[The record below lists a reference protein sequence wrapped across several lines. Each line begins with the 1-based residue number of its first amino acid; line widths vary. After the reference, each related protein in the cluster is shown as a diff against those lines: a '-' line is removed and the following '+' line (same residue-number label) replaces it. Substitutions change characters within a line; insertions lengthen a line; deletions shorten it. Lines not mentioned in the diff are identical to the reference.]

1 MRLII
6 DLYQTG
12 LFLNRYPT
20 QPCENGMLL
29 TPQAQLKPT
38 EDCLVP
44 LKKRHH
50 DFDWVLIVC
59 AGLLPLVLGI
69 LCTAIEARHTVSRQQ
84 ISTANTLITQAEK
97 MSDNAWNMI
106 TEMRQYQ
113 YQPCAQIEDQL
124 QRAGTL
130 NPYFR
135 SIGMLKGNDIICSS
149 AFGLRHGTLTE
160 MMMQPPPI
168 TGKAWW
174 SISVRGT
181 VGVPNR
187 PAVVFMRQLPDTSG
201 FWAVIDGQYLM
212 DFMNAIG
219 GSRGYH
225 MSLQFSGGA
234 VIASGPAD
242 MQPKLYMKSESFQAD
257 SSRYPITVNV
267 TVPASELLKAWR
279 QALFIFLPMAAIFSI
294 LLMIL
299 TANWLRRR
307 ISWHDEIGRAIR
319 ARQFSV
325 HYQPVYSNTLHACA
339 GVEALLRWQRPNGV
353 MIRPDIFISAAEA
366 EGMIVPLTQHLLELM
381 AEDIQS
387 WQVEPGFH
395 LGLNL
400 AAEHLQHDDFVAD
413 IELFAERIK
422 DKQLCITL
430 ELTERS
436 LIEEGEKVACKLRH
450 LRAQGMKVAIDDF
463 GTGHCSLTY
472 LLTFPLDYL
481 KIDRGFIN
489 AIEGL
494 DVETPV
500 LDAIINLC
508 HKLELDV
515 LGEGVE
521 TATQFEYL
529 RQRGVIFIQGYYYA
543 RPLDNDRLR
552 AWLSEQG
559 HKPLLVEE
567 HYEPELHHS

>member
-1 MRLII
+1 
-6 DLYQTG
+6 
-12 LFLNRYPT
+12 
-20 QPCENGMLL
+20 MLL
-29 TPQAQLKPT
+29 TPQAAHHLLLKPT
-38 EDCLVP
+38 EESQVP
-44 LKKRHH
+44 PQKRNR
-50 DFDWVLIVC
+50 DFGWLLIVC

-69 LCTAIEARHTVSRQQ
+69 LCTAIEARHTVSQQQ
-84 ISTANTLITQAEK
+84 ISTANTLLTQAEK
-97 MSDNAWNMI
+97 MSDNAWDMI
-106 TEMRQYQ
+106 TQLRQYH
-113 YQPCAQIEDQL
+113 YQPCSQIENQL

-130 NPYFR
+130 NAYFR
-135 SIGMLKGNDIICSS
+135 SIGTLRGDNIDCSS
-149 AFGLRHGTLTE
+149 AYGVNHGSLAE

-181 VGVPNR
+181 SGVPNR
-187 PAVVFMRQLPDTSG
+187 PAVVFVRQLPDGTG

-212 DFMNAIG
+212 DFMHAIG
-219 GSRGYH
+219 ESRGYQ

-234 VIASGPAD
+234 VIASGPTD
-242 MQPKLYMKSESFQAD
+242 VEPELYLKSESYKAE

-267 TVPASELLKAWR
+267 TVPAGELLKAWR

-294 LLMIL
+294 LLMVL

-307 ISWHDEIGRAIR
+307 ISWADEIRRAMR
-319 ARQFSV
+319 NRQFSV
-325 HYQPVYSNTLHACA
+325 HYQPVYSTALQRTS
-339 GVEALLRWQRPNGV
+339 GVEALLRWQLPNGE
-353 MIRPDIFISAAEA
+353 MIRPDIFISHAES

-395 LGLNL
+395 IGLNV
-400 AAEHLQHDDFVAD
+400 AADHLQHADFVQD
-413 IELFAERIK
+413 IQRFARRIK
-422 DKQLCITL
+422 DKQMVVTL

-436 LIEEGEKVACKLRH
+436 LIDDGELVARKLRYLQSH
-450 LRAQGMKVAIDDF
+450 GMKVAIDDF
-463 GTGHCSLTY
+463 GTGHCSLSY

-494 DVETPV
+494 EVETPV

-508 HKLELDV
+508 HKLELAV

-521 TATQFEYL
+521 TSLQFAYL
-529 RQRGVIFIQGYYYA
+529 KQRGVVFIQGYYYA
-543 RPLDNDRLR
+543 RPMDNDRLR
-552 AWLSEQG
+552 AWLNEQG
-559 HKPLLVEE
+559 RQPLLVEE
-567 HYEPELHHS
+567 HHESELRHS

>member
-1 MRLII
+1 
-6 DLYQTG
+6 
-12 LFLNRYPT
+12 
-20 QPCENGMLL
+20 MLL
-29 TPQAQLKPT
+29 TPQLSPLLLLQPT
-38 EDCLVP
+38 EETLVP
-44 LKKRHH
+44 PQKRNR
-50 DFDWVLIVC
+50 DFGWLLIVC

-69 LCTAIEARHTVSRQQ
+69 LCTAIEARHTVSQQQ
-84 ISTANTLITQAEK
+84 ISTANTLLTQAEK
-97 MSDNAWNMI
+97 MSDNAWDMI
-106 TEMRQYQ
+106 TQLRQYH
-113 YQPCAQIEDQL
+113 YQPCSQIENQL

-130 NPYFR
+130 NAYFR
-135 SIGMLKGNDIICSS
+135 SIGTLRGDNIDCSS
-149 AFGLRHGTLTE
+149 AYGLNHGSLAE

-181 VGVPNR
+181 SGVPNR
-187 PAVVFMRQLPDTSG
+187 PAVVFVRQLPDGMG

-212 DFMNAIG
+212 DFMHAIG
-219 GSRGYH
+219 ESRGYQ

-234 VIASGPAD
+234 VIASGPTD
-242 MQPKLYMKSESFQAD
+242 VEPELYLKSESYQAE

-267 TVPASELLKAWR
+267 TVPAGELLKAWR

-294 LLMIL
+294 LLMVL

-307 ISWHDEIGRAIR
+307 ISWADEIRRAMR
-319 ARQFSV
+319 NRQFSV
-325 HYQPVYSNTLHACA
+325 HYQPVYSTALQRTS
-339 GVEALLRWQRPNGV
+339 GVEALLRWQLPNGE
-353 MIRPDIFISAAEA
+353 MIRPDIFISHAES

-395 LGLNL
+395 IGLNV
-400 AAEHLQHDDFVAD
+400 AADHLQHADFVQD
-413 IELFAERIK
+413 IQRFARRIK
-422 DKQLCITL
+422 DKQMVVTL

-436 LIEEGEKVACKLRH
+436 LIDDGELVARKLRYLQSH
-450 LRAQGMKVAIDDF
+450 GMKVAIDDF
-463 GTGHCSLTY
+463 GTGHCSLSY

-494 DVETPV
+494 EVETPV

-508 HKLELDV
+508 HKLELAV

-521 TATQFEYL
+521 TSIQFAYL
-529 RQRGVIFIQGYYYA
+529 KQRGVVFIQGYYYA
-543 RPLDNDRLR
+543 RPMDNDRLR
-552 AWLSEQG
+552 AWLNEQG
-559 HKPLLVEE
+559 RQPLLVEE
-567 HYEPELHHS
+567 HHESELRHS

>member
-1 MRLII
+1 
-6 DLYQTG
+6 
-12 LFLNRYPT
+12 
-20 QPCENGMLL
+20 
-29 TPQAQLKPT
+29 
-38 EDCLVP
+38 
-44 LKKRHH
+44 
-50 DFDWVLIVC
+50 
-59 AGLLPLVLGI
+59 
-69 LCTAIEARHTVSRQQ
+69 
-84 ISTANTLITQAEK
+84 
-97 MSDNAWNMI
+97 
-106 TEMRQYQ
+106 
-113 YQPCAQIEDQL
+113 
-124 QRAGTL
+124 
-130 NPYFR
+130 
-135 SIGMLKGNDIICSS
+135 
-149 AFGLRHGTLTE
+149 
-160 MMMQPPPI
+160 
-168 TGKAWW
+168 
-174 SISVRGT
+174 
-181 VGVPNR
+181 
-187 PAVVFMRQLPDTSG
+187 
-201 FWAVIDGQYLM
+201 
-212 DFMNAIG
+212 
-219 GSRGYH
+219 
-225 MSLQFSGGA
+225 
-234 VIASGPAD
+234 
-242 MQPKLYMKSESFQAD
+242 
-257 SSRYPITVNV
+257 
-267 TVPASELLKAWR
+267 
-279 QALFIFLPMAAIFSI
+279 
-294 LLMIL
+294 
-299 TANWLRRR
+299 
-307 ISWHDEIGRAIR
+307 
-319 ARQFSV
+319 
-325 HYQPVYSNTLHACA
+325 
-339 GVEALLRWQRPNGV
+339 

-381 AEDIQS
+381 AEDIQG

-395 LGLNL
+395 IGLNL
-400 AAEHLQHDDFVAD
+400 AAEHLQHADFVAD

-422 DKQLCITL
+422 DKKMIITL

-436 LIEEGEKVACKLRH
+436 LIEDGEMVARKLRH

-567 HYEPELHHS
+567 HHEPELHHS

>member
-1 MRLII
+1 M
-6 DLYQTG
+6 
-12 LFLNRYPT
+12 
-20 QPCENGMLL
+20 
-29 TPQAQLKPT
+29 
-38 EDCLVP
+38 P
-44 LKKRHH
+44 LKKRNH
-50 DFDWVLIVC
+50 DFGWLLIVC

-69 LCTAIEARHTVSRQQ
+69 LCTAIEARHTVSQQQ
-84 ISTANTLITQAEK
+84 ISTANTLLTQAEK
-97 MSDNAWNMI
+97 MSDNAWDMI
-106 TEMRQYQ
+106 TELRQYH
-113 YQPCAQIEDQL
+113 YQPCIQIEDQL

-135 SIGMLKGNDIICSS
+135 SIGMLKGDDISCSS
-149 AFGLRHGTLTE
+149 AFGLRHGTLAE

-181 VGVPNR
+181 YGVPNR
-187 PAVVFMRQLPDTSG
+187 PAVVFVRQLPDTSG

-219 GSRGYH
+219 GSRGYQ

-234 VIASGPAD
+234 VIASGPED
-242 MQPKLYMKSESFQAD
+242 LQPKLYMQSDSWQAE
-257 SSRYPITVNV
+257 SSRYPIRVNV

-307 ISWHDEIGRAIR
+307 ISWRDEIRRAIR
-319 ARQFSV
+319 NRQFSV
-325 HYQPVYSNTLHACA
+325 HYQPVYNTEIKSCTGA
-339 GVEALLRWQRPNGV
+339 EALLRWQLPSGE
-353 MIRPDIFISAAEA
+353 MLRPDIFISAAEA

-381 AEDIQS
+381 AEDIQD
-387 WQVEPGFH
+387 WQIEPGFH
-395 LGLNL
+395 IGLNL
-400 AAEHLQHDDFVAD
+400 AAEHLQHADFVAD
-413 IELFAERIK
+413 IEQFAARVK
-422 DKQLCITL
+422 DKQMCITL

-436 LIEEGEKVACKLRH
+436 LIKEGEMVACKLRH
-450 LRAQGMKVAIDDF
+450 LQAQGMKVAIDDF

-521 TATQFEYL
+521 TALQYEYL
-529 RQRGVIFIQGYYYA
+529 SQRGVIFIQGYYYA
-543 RPLDNDRLR
+543 RPMDNDQLQ
-552 AWLSEQG
+552 AWLSEHGQQ
-559 HKPLLVEE
+559 PLLVEE
-567 HYEPELHHS
+567 HHEPELHHS

>member
-1 MRLII
+1 
-6 DLYQTG
+6 
-12 LFLNRYPT
+12 
-20 QPCENGMLL
+20 ML
-29 TPQAQLKPT
+29 PQ
-38 EDCLVP
+38 
-44 LKKRHH
+44 KRHR
-50 DFDWVLIVC
+50 DFGWLLIVC

-69 LCTAIEARHTVSRQQ
+69 LCTAIEARHTVSQQQ
-84 ISTANTLITQAEK
+84 ISTANTLLTQAEK
-97 MSDNAWNMI
+97 MSDNAWDMI
-106 TEMRQYQ
+106 TELRQYHN
-113 YQPCAQIEDQL
+113 QPCAQIQDKL

-135 SIGMLKGNDIICSS
+135 SIGMLNGDDISCSS
-149 AFGLRHGTLTE
+149 AFGLAHGTLAE

-174 SISVRGT
+174 SVSVRGT
-181 VGVPNR
+181 VGVPTR
-187 PAVVFMRQLPDTSG
+187 PAVVFVRQLPDTSG

-212 DFMNAIG
+212 DFMHAIG
-219 GSRGYH
+219 ESRGYQ

-234 VIASGPAD
+234 VIGSGPSD
-242 MQPKLYMKSESFQAD
+242 TSPELYLKSESYQTE
-257 SSRYPITVNV
+257 SSRYPISVNV

-307 ISWHDEIGRAIR
+307 ISWRDEIRRAIR
-319 ARQFSV
+319 GRQFSV
-325 HYQPVYSNTLHACA
+325 HYQPVYSNKFQACA
-339 GVEALLRWQRPNGV
+339 GAEALLRWQLPNGE

-366 EGMIVPLTQHLLELM
+366 EGMIVPLTQHLLDLM

-387 WQVEPGFH
+387 WQVEAGFH
-395 LGLNL
+395 IGLNL
-400 AAEHLQHDDFVAD
+400 AAEHLQHPDFIAD
-413 IELFAERIK
+413 IEQFAARIK
-422 DKQLCITL
+422 HKQLCITL

-436 LIEEGEKVACKLRH
+436 LIEDGEMVARKLRH

-521 TATQFEYL
+521 TATQFAYL
-529 RQRGVIFIQGYYYA
+529 QQRGVIFIQGYYYA
-543 RPLDNDRLR
+543 RPMDNDQLR

-567 HYEPELHHS
+567 HHEPELHHS

>member
-1 MRLII
+1 M
-6 DLYQTG
+6 
-12 LFLNRYPT
+12 
-20 QPCENGMLL
+20 
-29 TPQAQLKPT
+29 
-38 EDCLVP
+38 P
-44 LKKRHH
+44 LKKRNH
-50 DFDWVLIVC
+50 DFGWLLIVC

-69 LCTAIEARHTVSRQQ
+69 LCTAIEARHTVSQQQ
-84 ISTANTLITQAEK
+84 ISTANTLLTQAEK
-97 MSDNAWNMI
+97 MSDNAWDMI
-106 TEMRQYQ
+106 TQLRQYH

-135 SIGMLKGNDIICSS
+135 SIGLLKGEDINCSS
-149 AFGLRHGTLTE
+149 AFGLTHGTLSQ

-181 VGVPNR
+181 YGVPNR
-187 PAVVFMRQLPDTSG
+187 PAVVFVRQLPDTSG

-219 GSRGYH
+219 GSRGYR

-234 VIASGPAD
+234 VIASGPDD
-242 MQPKLYMKSESFQAD
+242 MRPKLYMKSESYKAQ
-257 SSRYPITVNV
+257 SSRYPISVDV
-267 TVPASELLKAWR
+267 TVPSSELLKAWR

-294 LLMIL
+294 LLMVL

-307 ISWHDEIGRAIR
+307 ISWHDEIARAIR
-319 ARQFSV
+319 NRQFSV
-325 HYQPVYSNTLHACA
+325 HYQPVYSTELQACA
-339 GVEALLRWQRPNGV
+339 GAEALLRWTRPNGE

-387 WQVEPGFH
+387 WQVQPGFH
-395 LGLNL
+395 IGLNL
-400 AAEHLQHDDFVAD
+400 AAEHLQHADFVPD
-413 IELFAERIK
+413 IEQFAARIK
-422 DKQLCITL
+422 GKQMSITL

-436 LIEEGEKVACKLRH
+436 LIDDGEMVASKLRH
-450 LRAQGMKVAIDDF
+450 LQAQGMKVAIDDF

-494 DVETPV
+494 EIETPV
-500 LDAIINLC
+500 LDAIINLS
-508 HKLELDV
+508 HKLKLDV

-521 TATQFEYL
+521 TALQFEYL

-543 RPLDNDRLR
+543 RPMDNDQLQT
-552 AWLSEQG
+552 WLSEQG
-559 HKPLLVEE
+559 QQPLLVEE
-567 HYEPELHHS
+567 PHEPELHHS

>member
-1 MRLII
+1 
-6 DLYQTG
+6 
-12 LFLNRYPT
+12 
-20 QPCENGMLL
+20 ML
-29 TPQAQLKPT
+29 PQ
-38 EDCLVP
+38 
-44 LKKRHH
+44 KRHR
-50 DFDWVLIVC
+50 DFGWLLIVC

-69 LCTAIEARHTVSRQQ
+69 LCTAIEARHTVSQQQ
-84 ISTANTLITQAEK
+84 ISTANTLLTQAEK
-97 MSDNAWNMI
+97 MSDNAWDMI
-106 TEMRQYQ
+106 TELRQYHN
-113 YQPCAQIEDQL
+113 QPCAQIQDKL

-135 SIGMLKGNDIICSS
+135 SIGMLNGDDISCSS
-149 AFGLRHGTLTE
+149 AFGLAHGTLAE

-174 SISVRGT
+174 SVSVRGT
-181 VGVPNR
+181 VGVPTR
-187 PAVVFMRQLPDTSG
+187 PAVVFVRQLPDTSG

-212 DFMNAIG
+212 DFMHAIG
-219 GSRGYH
+219 ESRGYQ

-234 VIASGPAD
+234 VIGSGPSD
-242 MQPKLYMKSESFQAD
+242 TSPELYLKSESYQTE
-257 SSRYPITVNV
+257 SSRYPISVNV

-307 ISWHDEIGRAIR
+307 ISWRDEIRRAIR
-319 ARQFSV
+319 GRQFSV
-325 HYQPVYSNTLHACA
+325 HYQPVYSNKFQACA
-339 GVEALLRWQRPNGV
+339 GAEALLRWQLPNGE

-366 EGMIVPLTQHLLELM
+366 EGMIVPLTQHLLNLM

-387 WQVEPGFH
+387 WQVDAGFH
-395 LGLNL
+395 IGLNL
-400 AAEHLQHDDFVAD
+400 AAEHLQHPDFITD
-413 IELFAERIK
+413 IEQFAARIK
-422 DKQLCITL
+422 HKQLCITL

-436 LIEEGEKVACKLRH
+436 LIEDGEMVARKLRH

-521 TATQFEYL
+521 TATQFAYL
-529 RQRGVIFIQGYYYA
+529 QQRGVIFIQGYYYA
-543 RPLDNDRLR
+543 RPMDNDQLR

-567 HYEPELHHS
+567 HHEPELHHS

>member
-1 MRLII
+1 
-6 DLYQTG
+6 
-12 LFLNRYPT
+12 
-20 QPCENGMLL
+20 MLL
-29 TPQAQLKPT
+29 TPQAAHHLLLKPT
-38 EDCLVP
+38 EESQVP
-44 LKKRHH
+44 PQKRNR
-50 DFDWVLIVC
+50 DFGWLLIVC

-69 LCTAIEARHTVSRQQ
+69 LCTAIEARHTVSQQQ
-84 ISTANTLITQAEK
+84 ISTANTLLTQAEK
-97 MSDNAWNMI
+97 MSDNAWDMI
-106 TEMRQYQ
+106 TQLRQYH
-113 YQPCAQIEDQL
+113 YQPCSQIENQL

-130 NPYFR
+130 NAYFR
-135 SIGMLKGNDIICSS
+135 SIGTLRGDNIDCSS
-149 AFGLRHGTLTE
+149 AYGLNHGSLAE

-181 VGVPNR
+181 SGVPNR
-187 PAVVFMRQLPDTSG
+187 PAVVFVRQLPDGTG

-212 DFMNAIG
+212 DFMHAIG
-219 GSRGYH
+219 ESRGYQ

-234 VIASGPAD
+234 VIASGPTD
-242 MQPKLYMKSESFQAD
+242 VEPELYLKSESYKAE

-267 TVPASELLKAWR
+267 TVPAGELLKAWR

-294 LLMIL
+294 LLMVL

-307 ISWHDEIGRAIR
+307 ISWADEIRRAMR
-319 ARQFSV
+319 NRQFSV
-325 HYQPVYSNTLHACA
+325 HYQPVYSTALQRTS
-339 GVEALLRWQRPNGV
+339 GVEALLRWQLPNGE
-353 MIRPDIFISAAEA
+353 MIRPDIFISHAES

-395 LGLNL
+395 IGLNV
-400 AAEHLQHDDFVAD
+400 AADHLQHADFVQD
-413 IELFAERIK
+413 IQRFARRIK
-422 DKQLCITL
+422 DKQMVVTL

-436 LIEEGEKVACKLRH
+436 LIDDGELVARKLRYLQSH
-450 LRAQGMKVAIDDF
+450 GMKVAIDDF
-463 GTGHCSLTY
+463 GTGHCSLSY

-494 DVETPV
+494 EVETPV

-508 HKLELDV
+508 HKLELAV

-521 TATQFEYL
+521 TSLQFAYL
-529 RQRGVIFIQGYYYA
+529 KQRGVVFIQGYYYA
-543 RPLDNDRLR
+543 RPMDNDRLR
-552 AWLSEQG
+552 AWLNEQG
-559 HKPLLVEE
+559 RQPLLVEE
-567 HYEPELHHS
+567 HHESELRHS

>member
-1 MRLII
+1 
-6 DLYQTG
+6 
-12 LFLNRYPT
+12 
-20 QPCENGMLL
+20 ML
-29 TPQAQLKPT
+29 PQ
-38 EDCLVP
+38 
-44 LKKRHH
+44 KRHR
-50 DFDWVLIVC
+50 DFGWLLIVC

-69 LCTAIEARHTVSRQQ
+69 LCTAIEARHTVSQQQ
-84 ISTANTLITQAEK
+84 ISTANTLLTQAEK
-97 MSDNAWNMI
+97 MSDNAWDMI
-106 TEMRQYQ
+106 TELRQYHN
-113 YQPCAQIEDQL
+113 QPCAQIQDKL

-135 SIGMLKGNDIICSS
+135 SIGMLNGDDISCSS
-149 AFGLRHGTLTE
+149 AFGLARGTLAE

-181 VGVPNR
+181 VGVPTR
-187 PAVVFMRQLPDTSG
+187 PAVVFVRQLPDTSG

-212 DFMNAIG
+212 DFMHAIG
-219 GSRGYH
+219 ESRGYQ

-234 VIASGPAD
+234 VIGSGPSD
-242 MQPKLYMKSESFQAD
+242 TSPELYLKSESYQTE
-257 SSRYPITVNV
+257 SSRYPISVNV

-307 ISWHDEIGRAIR
+307 ISWRDEIRRAIR
-319 ARQFSV
+319 GRQFSV
-325 HYQPVYSNTLHACA
+325 HYQPVYSNKFQACA
-339 GVEALLRWQRPNGV
+339 GAEALLRWQLPNGE

-366 EGMIVPLTQHLLELM
+366 EGMIVPLTQHLLDLM

-387 WQVEPGFH
+387 WQVEAGFH
-395 LGLNL
+395 IGLNL
-400 AAEHLQHDDFVAD
+400 AAEHLQHPDFIAD
-413 IELFAERIK
+413 IEQFAARIK
-422 DKQLCITL
+422 HKQLCITL

-436 LIEEGEKVACKLRH
+436 LIEDGEMVARKLRH
-450 LRAQGMKVAIDDF
+450 LREQGMKVAIDDF

-489 AIEGL
+489 AIEGV

-521 TATQFEYL
+521 TATQFAYL
-529 RQRGVIFIQGYYYA
+529 QQRGVIFIQGYYYA
-543 RPLDNDRLR
+543 RPMDNDQLR

-567 HYEPELHHS
+567 HHEPELHHS